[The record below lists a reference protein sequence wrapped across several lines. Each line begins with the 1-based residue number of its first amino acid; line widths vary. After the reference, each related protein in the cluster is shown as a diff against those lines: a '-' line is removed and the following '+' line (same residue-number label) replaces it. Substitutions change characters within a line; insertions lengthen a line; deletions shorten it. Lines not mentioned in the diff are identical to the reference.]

1 MAGKR
6 KEEKK
11 EKRERISPSF
21 DIETYKKIEHYA
33 HCNGKSMS
41 EQVRDWAIEGLNVE
55 VNKENL
61 DLITKIIREQLRD
74 VLQPSVERLATLSAK
89 TCVQASTAA
98 YLTAE
103 AINKFV
109 PIELQEEVM
118 DTYEQ
123 ARKKGIAY
131 TKGRVDIDE

>member
-6 KEEKK
+6 KIEKI

-21 DIETYKKIEHYA
+21 DLETYKKIEHFA
-33 HCNGKSMS
+33 HCNNKSMS
-41 EQVRDWAIEGLNVE
+41 EQVRDWAIEGLNTE

-61 DLITKIIREQLRD
+61 DMITQIIREQLRD
-74 VLQPSVERLATLSAK
+74 VLQPSIERLATLSAK

-98 YLTAE
+98 YLNAE

-109 PIELQEEVM
+109 PIELQQDVM
-118 DTYEQ
+118 ETYEQ
-123 ARKKGIAY
+123 ARKKGILY
-131 TKGRVDIDE
+131 TKGRIDNEE